1 VDPGVDHVFEPE
13 PRPVRGDRPPPVR
26 PHRVREP
33 KPERKDVVVVKPP
46 EGVTRDAVTTEWMA
60 TRREYAAFKS
70 KNGSQL
76 EKEYTDLVVHVQ
88 YNRDVNLAD
97 TLSRIQSFRR
107 KIRE

>member
-1 VDPGVDHVFEPE
+1 PIDSGTTAKPTPA
-13 PRPVRGDRPPPVR
+13 VR

-33 KPERKDVVVVKPP
+33 RPERKDVAVKPP
-46 EGVTRDAVTTEWMA
+46 EGVTRDAVTSEWMA
-60 TRREYAAFKS
+60 TRREYAAFTS

-107 KIRE
+107 KISE